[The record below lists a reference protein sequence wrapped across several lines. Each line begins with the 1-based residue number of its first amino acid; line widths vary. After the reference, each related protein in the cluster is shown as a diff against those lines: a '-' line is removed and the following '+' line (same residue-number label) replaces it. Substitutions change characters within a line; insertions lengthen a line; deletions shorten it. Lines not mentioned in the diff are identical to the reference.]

1 MCHVKAALGGG
12 VRKRIA
18 GSFISCR
25 LPFLGQG
32 EREPFRQQIM
42 MQTAALYLCAIF

>member
-1 MCHVKAALGGG
+1 MCHVKAALGG

-25 LPFLGQG
+25 LSLLGQ
-32 EREPFRQQIM
+32 REPFKQQIM
-42 MQTAALYLCAIF
+42 MQTAVLCLCAIF